1 MGGIQMRNPLVPF
14 AAIAV
19 IAIIAMISLS
29 YFGVDQVKE
38 ARKGPSTA
46 EMKPEDLFAS
56 KGCTGC
62 HGGNLEGGVGPN
74 LTKIGAKLKE
84 DEIKDIA
91 MNGKGQMP
99 GGLANDEEAAVLAKW
114 LAAKK

>member
-1 MGGIQMRNPLVPF
+1 MRNPLVPF

-56 KGCTGC
+56 KGCT
-62 HGGNLEGGVGPN
+62 
-74 LTKIGAKLKE
+74 
-84 DEIKDIA
+84 
-91 MNGKGQMP
+91 
-99 GGLANDEEAAVLAKW
+99 
-114 LAAKK
+114 